1 VHNVARESRGPIATI
16 NLFEA
21 RRAEGLQA
29 THWELNTAERQCVRA
44 PLPKED
50 EASDKKRWIA
60 DCETGY

>member
-44 PLPKED
+44 PPPK
-50 EASDKKRWIA
+50 
-60 DCETGY
+60 